1 MQQHNDIDLP
11 VAYFSKTFKK
21 GECNKAIIEKELL
34 AIYHAIMAFRPYI
47 YGKHFTVYTDHKPL
61 IYLFTMSNPASKLV
75 RIKLEL
81 EEYDFD
87 IVHIKGKENVLA
99 DALSRIP
106 FSEIMKY
113 KKIRGK
119 CWL

>member
-1 MQQHNDIDLP
+1 MTEHNGIDLP
-11 VAYFSKTFKK
+11 VVYFSKTFKK
-21 GECNKAIIEKELL
+21 GGLNKAIFGKELL

-61 IYLFTMSNPASKLV
+61 IYLFTTNNPASKLV

-87 IVHIKGKENVLA
+87 IVHTRGKENVLA

-106 FSEIMKY
+106 FSE
-113 KKIRGK
+113 KIQTRLKHK
-119 CWL
+119 CSH